1 MCACAWNLA
10 PEESGRSTCCHCPNS
25 WPAYGQTPIVKAS
38 LGAKR
43 HLTARGNGRAAVFLK
58 PGDCERFMERLDA
71 ALDKSRAV

>member
-1 MCACAWNLA
+1 MVRHL
-10 PEESGRSTCCHCPNS
+10 
-25 WPAYGQTPIVKAS
+25 S
-38 LGAKR
+38 LKPHAVAKR